1 MRLLI
6 FFNVCCLFFVFC
18 FNTIAEDSFFYFPH
32 KLDLFKT
39 LREPSLY
46 SGSNDIVNTFL
57 EDRFLDIDSISVQ
70 PFLDMAISDD
80 YKTTIF
86 FSGGDVDVFW
96 FVVNYTADNTI
107 LSAIRFKPRIS
118 KNKGGVSVSLSTLLS
133 ISDSRVFYFEDNKIT
148 KYLLSDTG
156 IFTLDT
162 SLVVDSSWEL
172 ALIDDMFPTLTSL
185 YLVLPFSTSTV
196 VSTINNLIANL
207 NLKVFG
213 IAGDDVVF
221 EADNYVDLNHQSG
234 LTSNCSNL
242 HYLFLDLNTSDQ
254 VNKLSQVASACSSI
268 EKVFFLILDLKD
280 NTHNLDVI
288 NLFPDKRIFYEL

>member
-46 SGSNDIVNTFL
+46 SGSNDTVNTFL
-57 EDRFLDIDSISVQ
+57 EDRFSDIDSISVQ
-70 PFLDMAISDD
+70 PYLDMAISDD

-86 FSGGDVDVFW
+86 FSGGYVDVFW
-96 FVVNYTADNTI
+96 FVVNYTSDNTI

-118 KNKGGVSVSLSTLLS
+118 KNKDGISVILSTLLS

-172 ALIDDMFPTLTSL
+172 SLIDDMFPTLTSL

-213 IAGDDVVF
+213 IAGDDGMF

-254 VNKLSQVASACSSI
+254 VNKLSQVASTCSSI
-268 EKVFFLILDLKD
+268 EKVFFLILDFND
-280 NTHNLDVI
+280 YSHNMDVI